1 MTGFLV
7 ESGFPHNEIPKYLTI
22 YASHLKQI
30 YVFVFK
36 KKLKKII
43 SNYFNVLVLKII
55 FLKNNNI
62 LMMYF

>member
-55 FLKNNNI
+55 F
-62 LMMYF
+62 